1 MIVNSLNG
9 PTVHY
14 SLFEAFMELLH
25 DVVSEREEWI
35 SQNETNVMA
44 SFVSITSLEDLKN
57 KIQENKVFIMH

>member
-1 MIVNSLNG
+1 
-9 PTVHY
+9 
-14 SLFEAFMELLH
+14 MELLH